1 MFKEQLQQFGLTKTQ
16 SAVMDFLFEFGE
28 AKARDIAKSIN
39 QPRGVVYKATEEL
52 LALEL
57 VEKVEKAKEVARFR
71 ATHPRALEKILES
84 KEREIS
90 QNKKIFAD
98 VLPSLVS
105 NYNLTINKPG
115 VKFYEGAE
123 GMEKILDD
131 TLNSQTEILLFIN
144 TDLLN
149 QEEKFKEIN
158 EDYKRKRMQ
167 KGIKKRILR
176 VGKKPEITFGTAD
189 DKYDSI
195 TEIRYLEK
203 NDLPFKSDVQ
213 IYDDKISYQII
224 DAENIISILIEDKNI
239 YAMNKAWFEMLWE
252 IAKGD

>member
-1 MFKEQLQQFGLTKTQ
+1 MFKDQLQQFGLTKTQ

-39 QPRGVVYKATEEL
+39 QPRGVVYKAMEEL

-57 VEKVEKAKEVARFR
+57 VEKIEKTKEVARFR

-90 QNKKIFAD
+90 QNKKIFEE

-105 NYNLTINKPG
+105 NYNLTINRPG

-131 TLNSQTEILLFIN
+131 TLTTQTEILLFIN
-144 TDLLN
+144 TDSLN
-149 QEEKFKEIN
+149 EEEKFKEIN
-158 EDYKRKRMQ
+158 AEYKRKRIRR
-167 KGIKKRILR
+167 GVKKRILR
-176 VGKKPEITFGTAD
+176 VGKKPEMAFGTSD
-189 DKYDSI
+189 DRYDAI
-195 TEIRYLEK
+195 TEIKYLEK
-203 NDLPFKSDVQ
+203 TNFPFKSDVQ
-213 IYDDKISYQII
+213 IYDGKISHQII
-224 DAENIISILIEDKNI
+224 DGANIISILIEDKNI

-252 IAKGD
+252 IATI